1 MKKQVD
7 EFQKVCEA
15 LVQLSRFIASRKLDE
30 ALFYLRRLAFSN
42 RQSDAMVWLEL
53 NKLVS
58 EEAINRDCRAIG
70 AIERESRKVL
80 SPQDNDSNLDLIT
93 VQHPPIQMKVMPIYS
108 ERVSKELT
116 TIVMEYGKRKI
127 LEHMGLLASAKLIFS
142 GPPGVGKTLSAEWIS
157 NQVGIPLCTL
167 NLAAVMS
174 SYLGKTGNNIRQVF
188 EFASKTPCVLLLDEF
203 DAIAKKRDDQSDVGE
218 LKRLVTVLLQ
228 EIDNFSSESI
238 LIAATNHPD
247 LLDPAVW
254 RRFDHRIHFDL
265 PEAAGVRTAVRQNFA
280 DDFAMISEYESLLCS
295 ALSGKSY
302 SEIRRVVI
310 AIRRDAVVRGVS
322 IRDSVLGWFASDCA
336 DMSKQDR
343 KTIAVL
349 LSEKGYG
356 QREVNRLTGVS
367 RDTIRTAMRKKGG
380 K

>member
-1 MKKQVD
+1 
-7 EFQKVCEA
+7 
-15 LVQLSRFIASRKLDE
+15 
-30 ALFYLRRLAFSN
+30 
-42 RQSDAMVWLEL
+42 
-53 NKLVS
+53 
-58 EEAINRDCRAIG
+58 
-70 AIERESRKVL
+70 
-80 SPQDNDSNLDLIT
+80 
-93 VQHPPIQMKVMPIYS
+93 
-108 ERVSKELT
+108 
-116 TIVMEYGKRKI
+116 
-127 LEHMGLLASAKLIFS
+127 
-142 GPPGVGKTLSAEWIS
+142 
-157 NQVGIPLCTL
+157 
-167 NLAAVMS
+167 VMS

-188 EFASKTPCVLLLDEF
+188 EFALKNPCVLLLDEF
-203 DAIAKKRDDQSDVGE
+203 DAIAKKRDDESDVGE

-265 PEAAGVRTAVRQNFA
+265 PDAAGVRTAIRQNFA
-280 DDFAMISEYESLLCS
+280 DDFAMISEYESLLCT

-322 IRDSVLGWFASDCA
+322 VRGSILGWFALNCA

-343 KTIAVL
+343 KAIAVL
-349 LSEKGYG
+349 LSEEGCG
-356 QREVNRLTGVS
+356 QREASRLTGVS
-367 RDTIRTAMRKKGG
+367 RDTIRTAIRKKGG

>member
-1 MKKQVD
+1 MKNRVD
-7 EFQKVCEA
+7 EFQRICEA
-15 LVQLSRFIASRKLDE
+15 LVQLSRFVASGKLDE

-58 EEAINRDCRAIG
+58 DETINRDCRTIES
-70 AIERESRKVL
+70 IERESPKVL

-108 ERVSKELT
+108 DRVGKELS
-116 TIVMEYGKRKI
+116 TIVMEYGKRKV
-127 LEHMGLLASAKLIFS
+127 LEHMGLSASTKLIFS

-157 NQVGIPLCTL
+157 NQVEIPLCTL

-203 DAIAKKRDDQSDVGE
+203 DAIAKKRDDESDVGE

-228 EIDNFSSESI
+228 EIDNFSHESI

-265 PEAAGVRTAVRQNFA
+265 PDAAGVQAAVRQNLA
-280 DDFAMISEYESLLCS
+280 DDFATISEYESLLCA
-295 ALSGKSY
+295 ALSGKPY
-302 SEIRRVVI
+302 SEIRRVII

-322 IRDSVLGWFASDCA
+322 VEDSVLEWFATNCM
-336 DMSKQDR
+336 DMDKPTR
-343 KTIAVL
+343 KAIAVL

-356 QREVNRLTGVS
+356 QREAHRLTGVS
-367 RDTIRTAMRKKGG
+367 RDTIRTAIRKKGG